1 MQFIVSKKEFIPP
14 VIAPDIIET
23 LGDDYEIW
31 TYEDYE
37 RLPPLLVGVY
47 SYSAIPKCLAPLS
60 TQGLVKSGV
69 FRLQR
74 EFVPGLYG
82 NGAPGGHAARICGER
97 FPRIAHSA
105 YGGSRPVGTVGGW
118 DGERRRGPAT
128 VLSHHAA

>member
-47 SYSAIPKCLAPLS
+47 SYSAIPKCLAPLGTCKERCVQAS
-60 TQGLVKSGV
+60 KGV
-69 FRLQR
+69 
-74 EFVPGLYG
+74 
-82 NGAPGGHAARICGER
+82 C
-97 FPRIAHSA
+97 S
-105 YGGSRPVGTVGGW
+105 GTVRKWCVCGGY
-118 DGERRRGPAT
+118 
-128 VLSHHAA
+128 

>member
-1 MQFIVSKKEFIPP
+1 MQFIVSKKELIPP
-14 VIAPDIIET
+14 LIAPDSIET

-31 TYEDYE
+31 TYEDDE

-60 TQGLVKSGV
+60 TQGLAKSGV

-82 NGAPGGHAARICGER
+82 SGVYVVVIDTGER
-97 FPRIAHSA
+97 VIIMS
-105 YGGSRPVGTVGGW
+105 S
-118 DGERRRGPAT
+118 
-128 VLSHHAA
+128 

>member
-47 SYSAIPKCLAPLS
+47 SYSAIPKVSCSFIHAGTCKERCVQAS
-60 TQGLVKSGV
+60 KGVYSGTIRKWCV
-69 FRLQR
+69 C
-74 EFVPGLYG
+74 
-82 NGAPGGHAARICGER
+82 GG
-97 FPRIAHSA
+97 
-105 YGGSRPVGTVGGW
+105 Y
-118 DGERRRGPAT
+118 
-128 VLSHHAA
+128 

>member
-47 SYSAIPKCLAPLS
+47 SYSAIPKCLIHAGTCKEQCVQTS
-60 TQGLVKSGV
+60 KGVCSGTIRKWCV
-69 FRLQR
+69 C
-74 EFVPGLYG
+74 
-82 NGAPGGHAARICGER
+82 GG
-97 FPRIAHSA
+97 
-105 YGGSRPVGTVGGW
+105 Y
-118 DGERRRGPAT
+118 
-128 VLSHHAA
+128 

>member
-74 EFVPGLYG
+74 SLFRDYTEMVCMWWLLTQ
-82 NGAPGGHAARICGER
+82 
-97 FPRIAHSA
+97 
-105 YGGSRPVGTVGGW
+105 V
-118 DGERRRGPAT
+118 
-128 VLSHHAA
+128 

>member
-47 SYSAIPKCLAPLS
+47 SYSAIPK
-60 TQGLVKSGV
+60 
-69 FRLQR
+69 
-74 EFVPGLYG
+74 
-82 NGAPGGHAARICGER
+82 
-97 FPRIAHSA
+97 
-105 YGGSRPVGTVGGW
+105 
-118 DGERRRGPAT
+118 
-128 VLSHHAA
+128 